1 MKTIRPLSTRS
12 TRWPA
17 EVRDALRDLQAAL
30 RQLYGPQAPRLLL
43 YGSYA
48 RGEANEASDVDVL
61 LVYPEQVPAG
71 GEIQRLCGIL
81 ADLNLR
87 YQVLIMPE
95 DGHIDI
101 EPLVREY
108 MVLEIPINPVCKP
121 ACKGLCPV
129 CGEDLN
135 QATCEHQS

>member
-87 YQVLIMPE
+87 YQVLISVLPASQQ
-95 DGHIDI
+95 DLHTAQNTFWNTIR
-101 EPLVREY
+101 REGIT
-108 MVLEIPINPVCKP
+108 L
-121 ACKGLCPV
+121 A
-129 CGEDLN
+129 
-135 QATCEHQS
+135 